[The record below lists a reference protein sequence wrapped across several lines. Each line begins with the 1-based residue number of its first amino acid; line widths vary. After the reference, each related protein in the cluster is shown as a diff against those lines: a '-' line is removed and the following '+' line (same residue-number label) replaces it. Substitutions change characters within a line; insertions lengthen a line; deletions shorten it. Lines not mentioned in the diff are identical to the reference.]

1 MLLFSLLLLCVTKL
15 HILLKMMQNPSTPAV
30 SGSDLDG
37 GSSSFTIEV
46 LFFGSARDA
55 VGNVSAITLGLPV
68 GSDTATLR

>member
-1 MLLFSLLLLCVTKL
+1 
-15 HILLKMMQNPSTPAV
+15 MMQNPTTPPV

-55 VGNVSAITLGLPV
+55 VGNVSAITLALPV
-68 GSDTATLR
+68 GSDTAALR